1 MPSVWVILVLGVFF
15 LHYEV
20 ISSPGGGSTCSSATT
35 IMAIVVV
42 PTLNQKMRKLMLINT
57 EHDHNFSNK
66 DELKH
71 KGVIVKATNLA
82 PTTISCFVLKT
93 EVTSAELG
101 VCR

>member
-42 PTLNQKMRKLMLINT
+42 PTLNQKNEKT
-57 EHDHNFSNK
+57 HADQHNFSNK